1 MASAK
6 IAVTIDEGLLTRLDR
21 LVRERKF
28 SNRSRAID
36 EALRDKLSRVE
47 RRRLA
52 RECAKLD
59 PDYER
64 QLAEEGMAEDFK
76 QWPEY

>member
-6 IAVTIDEGLLTRLDR
+6 IAITIDEDLLSRLDR
-21 LVRERKF
+21 LVREQKF
-28 SNRSRAID
+28 SNRSRAIQ
-36 EALRDKLSRVE
+36 EALSDKLERVE

-59 PDYER
+59 PSHEKL
-64 QLAEEGMAEDFK
+64 LAEEGMAEDFK

>member
-1 MASAK
+1 
-6 IAVTIDEGLLTRLDR
+6 LLSRLDR
-21 LVRERKF
+21 LVGEQKVA
-28 SNRSRAID
+28 SPSHAIQ
-36 EALRDKLSRVE
+36 EALSDKLDRVE

-59 PDYER
+59 RAFEK

-76 QWPEY
+76 RWPDF